1 MIRRLLTAAL
11 AMSLLAS
18 PAFAALKPGANAP
31 AFTAQAS
38 MAGKPFSFDLK
49 AALKKGPVVLYFY
62 PAAFTPGCTI
72 EARTFADMIGDFTAA
87 GATVVGV
94 SGDDIATLNK
104 FSVKECQSKFAV
116 AAASKD
122 VIARYDAASALKPER
137 SGRISYVIAPDG
149 KIVYTHSSGTPVSHV
164 EGTLKAVRDWK
175 AARK

>member
-18 PAFAALKPGANAP
+18 PALAALKPGASAP

-149 KIVYTHSSGTPVSHV
+149 RIVYTHSSGTPVSHV

>member
-18 PAFAALKPGANAP
+18 PALAALKPGASAP

-116 AAASKD
+116 ASASKD

>member
-18 PAFAALKPGANAP
+18 PALAALKPGASAP

>member
-18 PAFAALKPGANAP
+18 PALAALKPGANAP